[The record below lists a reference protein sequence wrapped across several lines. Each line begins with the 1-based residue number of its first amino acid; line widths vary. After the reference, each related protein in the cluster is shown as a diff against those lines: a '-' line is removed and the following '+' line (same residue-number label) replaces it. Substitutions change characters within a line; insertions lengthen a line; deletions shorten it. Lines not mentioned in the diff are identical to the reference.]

1 LPKKTAQNDL
11 GHFIIQKKQSLLFFI
26 LNLYIMA
33 LNFNQY
39 ATEGNTFLK
48 EYAIHLDMNNEP
60 EKAGRIFV
68 SIMHALREII
78 PLEESLQFIAQL
90 PMFLKAVYVNTWAI
104 KKQKPKINQMKEF
117 IALVRQYD
125 GPAAVNDFGYDD
137 ELVIKYID
145 VTFIYLRKY
154 VSLGEME
161 DIRDVL
167 PKDLK
172 SMIYSNLM
180 F

>member
-1 LPKKTAQNDL
+1 
-11 GHFIIQKKQSLLFFI
+11 
-26 LNLYIMA
+26 MA

-48 EYAIHLDMNNEP
+48 DYANEMNMPNDRD
-60 EKAGRIFV
+60 KAGRVLTAIL
-68 SIMHALREII
+68 HALRDII
-78 PLEESLQFIAQL
+78 PPEESLQFIAQL
-90 PMFLKAVYVNTWAI
+90 PMFLKAVYVNGWNI
-104 KKQKPKINQMKEF
+104 KKKKPKIKHMAEF
-117 IALVRQYD
+117 LDLVRAYD
-125 GPAAVNDFGYDD
+125 WPAEVNDFEYSDD
-137 ELVIKYID
+137 LAEQYVD

-161 DIRDVL
+161 DIRDGL

-172 SMIYSNLM
+172 RLIYSNLM

>member
-1 LPKKTAQNDL
+1 
-11 GHFIIQKKQSLLFFI
+11 
-26 LNLYIMA
+26 MA

-48 EYAIHLDMNNEP
+48 DYSKFMNMKKEP

-78 PLEESLQFIAQL
+78 PVEESLQLLAQL
-90 PMFLKAVYVNTWAI
+90 PMFLKGVYVNGWAV
-104 KKQKPKINQMKEF
+104 KKQKPKIKHMKEF
-117 IALVRQYD
+117 IELVRQFD
-125 GPAAVNDFGYDD
+125 EPAAVNDFGYEDD
-137 ELVIKYID
+137 LAEKYID
-145 VTFIYLRKY
+145 ITFIYLRKY
-154 VSLGEME
+154 ISLGEME

>member
-1 LPKKTAQNDL
+1 
-11 GHFIIQKKQSLLFFI
+11 
-26 LNLYIMA
+26 MA

-39 ATEGNTFLK
+39 ATEGNTFMK
-48 EYAIHLDMNNEP
+48 EYAKEMNLS
-60 EKAGRIFV
+60 KDRDRAGRILT
-68 SIMHALREII
+68 SILHGLRDII
-78 PLEESLQFIAQL
+78 SPAESLQLIAQL
-90 PMFLKAVYVNTWAI
+90 PMFIKAVYVNGWSL
-104 KKQKPKINQMKEF
+104 KKDKPKVKRMPEF
-117 IALVRQYD
+117 IELVRKHD

-137 ELVIKYID
+137 DLAEQYID
-145 VTFIYLRKY
+145 TTFIYLRKY

-161 DIRDVL
+161 DIRDGL